1 MRVRLPIFV
10 LLLGAVACVSADA
23 YDESVDHN
31 NLPEAYFRE
40 GLISSNTFQV
50 YVVVTAT
57 SPEEAMNLGLP
68 IVRDHCE
75 ESLLREP
82 SLNSRISPNGVRELR
97 ELVFSNGSV
106 VRLHQQAADRW
117 MLVYQVFRLGLRD
130 YLKQVY

>member
-1 MRVRLPIFV
+1 MQARLLTLA
-10 LLLGAVACVSADA
+10 LLFSVIACASTGQSDGAADQ
-23 YDESVDHN
+23 N
-31 NLPEAYFRE
+31 GLPEAYFRE

-50 YVVVTAT
+50 YVLVTAT

-68 IVRDHCE
+68 IVREHCE
-75 ESLLREP
+75 DSLLREP

-106 VRLHQQAADRW
+106 VRLHQQAPDRW